1 MFFGGHD
8 HALTGLPAAFFRP
21 AVREGKPPVVASEK
35 HGYER
40 RVPVHDGLLARTVPR
55 ADHAH
60 TVVFRVDRVML
71 RVNVNGISRDWLW
84 FRSCRHF
91 ASVSLWNRSRET
103 AQAYPSGATSDSA
116 ARNGVGCVG
125 AASQWA
131 APPLRTTGCLKK
143 PKLIA
148 LRAASPWA
156 FEICAQ
162 TVSLSCVHQRIS
174 RSSGPGTAASRLSL
188 RFVLKIRLPQ
198 WAAWN
203 FQEGHL
209 SVLGAASRHR
219 VSTASIRRLRLGSR
233 PKSQNNQCRGPC

>member
-71 RVNVNGISRDWLW
+71 RVNLNGISRDWLW

-91 ASVSLWNRSRET
+91 RLREFMDSGSREWRKHT
-103 AQAYPSGATSDSA
+103 
-116 ARNGVGCVG
+116 V
-125 AASQWA
+125 
-131 APPLRTTGCLKK
+131 LRK
-143 PKLIA
+143 
-148 LRAASPWA
+148 
-156 FEICAQ
+156 
-162 TVSLSCVHQRIS
+162 
-174 RSSGPGTAASRLSL
+174 
-188 RFVLKIRLPQ
+188 
-198 WAAWN
+198 N
-203 FQEGHL
+203 
-209 SVLGAASRHR
+209 
-219 VSTASIRRLRLGSR
+219 STRASI
-233 PKSQNNQCRGPC
+233 CRARITTLNLLYVVIRQEPS

>member
-1 MFFGGHD
+1 MLFGGHD

-21 AVREGKPPVVASEK
+21 AVREGEPPVVAGEK
-35 HGYER
+35 HGHER

-55 ADHAH
+55 ADHSH

-125 AASQWA
+125 AASQRA
-131 APPLRTTGCLKK
+131 APPLRTTGCLKSQNSSRYALHLLGPLK
-143 PKLIA
+143 FAPKLSLWVVYISEF
-148 LRAASPWA
+148 RVHHTQ
-156 FEICAQ
+156 AQ
-162 TVSLSCVHQRIS
+162 
-174 RSSGPGTAASRLSL
+174 
-188 RFVLKIRLPQ
+188 PQ
-198 WAAWN
+198 A
-203 FQEGHL
+203 G
-209 SVLGAASRHR
+209 
-219 VSTASIRRLRLGSR
+219 
-233 PKSQNNQCRGPC
+233 